1 MKKRSEE
8 LLKDML
14 HVISGSFIYTMGVYC
29 FTAPNQIAPGGVT
42 GLSTMINALT
52 NIPMGILT
60 FALNA
65 PLLLLA
71 FFFVGKK
78 FAGKTLITITF
89 MTFCLDVVLVHF
101 PVYQG
106 DMILGA
112 LFGGG
117 LMGAGL
123 GIVFMRDFTTGGSD
137 VVAKMVQVRRP
148 DFQMGQIIMMI
159 DVCIVALSWFV
170 YGRIESVL
178 YAGITIMVYTR
189 VADMVLYRRGNGKV
203 VFLISKKGHE
213 IARRVILECHR
224 GVTILNGRGAYTG
237 MPNDVLVIAIRSR
250 DYYKLKTV
258 ATEVDDRAFIIASDC
273 GEIHGNGFRP
283 GDLPE
288 VAAADWS
295 GGATAEPSTAAQ
307 QA

>member
-1 MKKRSEE
+1 MKKRSKE
-8 LLKDML
+8 LLKDLL
-14 HVISGSFIYTMGVYC
+14 HVIPGSFIYTMGIYC
-29 FTAPNQIAPGGVT
+29 FTAPNQIAPGGVS

-52 NIPMGILT
+52 GIPMGILT
-60 FALNA
+60 FVLNA

-71 FFFVGKK
+71 FFFVGKR
-78 FAGKTLITITF
+78 FAGKTLITITLV
-89 MTFCLDVVLVHF
+89 TFCLDGLLVHF

-117 LMGAGL
+117 LMGVGL
-123 GIVFMRDFTTGGSD
+123 GIVFMRDFTTGGTD
-137 VVAKMVQVRRP
+137 IVAKMVQVKRP
-148 DFQMGQIIMMI
+148 DFQMGQIMMMI
-159 DVCIVALSWFV
+159 DACIVALSWFV

-203 VFLISKKGHE
+203 VFLISKKGTQ
-213 IARRVILECHR
+213 IARRIILECHR

-237 MPNDVLVIAIRSR
+237 LPNDVLVIAIRSR

-288 VAAADWS
+288 VAAAGWS

>member
-78 FAGKTLITITF
+78 FAGKTLITITI

-117 LMGAGL
+117 LMGVDWESCSCGTLPPAE
-123 GIVFMRDFTTGGSD
+123 VMSSQKWFRSD
-137 VVAKMVQVRRP
+137 
-148 DFQMGQIIMMI
+148 
-159 DVCIVALSWFV
+159 
-170 YGRIESVL
+170 GRI
-178 YAGITIMVYTR
+178 
-189 VADMVLYRRGNGKV
+189 
-203 VFLISKKGHE
+203 
-213 IARRVILECHR
+213 
-224 GVTILNGRGAYTG
+224 
-237 MPNDVLVIAIRSR
+237 SR
-250 DYYKLKTV
+250 W
-258 ATEVDDRAFIIASDC
+258 DRLS
-273 GEIHGNGFRP
+273 
-283 GDLPE
+283 
-288 VAAADWS
+288 
-295 GGATAEPSTAAQ
+295 
-307 QA
+307 